1 MVGIWGT
8 SPLSLWGA
16 GAGRNVRKQSLSY
29 GGAGDGKDEKGQILA
44 ARGKLGQVR
53 AGVRNQT

>member
-1 MVGIWGT
+1 MGDQ
-8 SPLSLWGA
+8 SSHLWGA